1 MNYGAKS
8 GTYHPG
14 TFARPPVNYGAQG
27 NFPRPPRQFSVC
39 HQCGDPSHWIKDC
52 PVLQAEQQGTLP
64 QQFPSPVASP
74 QQPLQPS
81 QPPPQPEVRA
91 MRSNRSN
98 RPACIWVKYRQHK
111 LSALIDTGSDVSI
124 ASEDIARCMGWEIH
138 AQRTKEVSVADN
150 DVMPVIGATYVTLN
164 VAGQGTES
172 ETLIA
177 SELDG
182 LILGIDWLQSQG
194 RICWDFA
201 LGRIKFHDKEW
212 VKLRQETRRCY
223 EVHD

>member
-1 MNYGAKS
+1 
-8 GTYHPG
+8 
-14 TFARPPVNYGAQG
+14 
-27 NFPRPPRQFSVC
+27 
-39 HQCGDPSHWIKDC
+39 
-52 PVLQAEQQGTLP
+52 
-64 QQFPSPVASP
+64 
-74 QQPLQPS
+74 
-81 QPPPQPEVRA
+81 
-91 MRSNRSN
+91 
-98 RPACIWVKYRQHK
+98 
-111 LSALIDTGSDVSI
+111 
-124 ASEDIARCMGWEIH
+124 MGWEIH

-201 LGRIKFHDKEW
+201 HGRIKFHDKEW